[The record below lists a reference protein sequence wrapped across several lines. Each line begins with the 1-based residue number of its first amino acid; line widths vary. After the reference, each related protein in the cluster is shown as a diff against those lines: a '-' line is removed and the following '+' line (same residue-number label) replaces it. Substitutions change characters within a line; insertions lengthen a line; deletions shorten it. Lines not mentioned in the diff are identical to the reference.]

1 MTKNAFKRKAMEPD
15 RKELTTILLTHMEQ
29 EHKLLGIKAKL
40 PIKIANNNNNK
51 REITQVHIFFLKRA
65 RKER

>member
-1 MTKNAFKRKAMEPD
+1 MTKNGFKRKAMEPD

-40 PIKIANNNNNK
+40 PIKIANNNNNNK
-51 REITQVHIFFLKRA
+51 R
-65 RKER
+65 